1 MAGHDGCVSGS
12 TGSTDDREIEWLDA
26 GRTPPSDDV
35 IHTRRPPN
43 PRRRL
48 WWIGLAA
55 LALVAGIV
63 VATRPHH
70 GKPAASSTP
79 SPSPSPSH
87 TTPFRPP
94 GSPEGPGNPSTA
106 RGTPT
111 VTNGPA
117 LLDVP
122 SSWELFGRASDAVI
136 EMKLAA
142 GEITVTPIP
151 LLSSSG
157 PASFVVGPDR
167 AIVRPLDV
175 IAGYDVRDGQ
185 PYENLSTNFPT
196 SGPALPGP
204 DPAHLWI
211 PGHPAASMALVGFD
225 GSPTGT
231 LIDIP
236 DGLDAGSLSPD
247 GAGYLMFGSTSGEYD
262 LKPSG
267 IQRITTGTVFAS
279 GPTGWLADEC
289 DAQYRC
295 SATVISRSN
304 GARHSIN
311 VPVSNLLNGGVI
323 SPDGNTAAVLEGDG
337 GPARLHLIDLHSGAD
352 RSTDVTLNP
361 DLDYQDGLFVWSPD
375 SHWLFATNATGRL
388 YAIDSAANKTN
399 ELPLTL
405 GPVSQLAL
413 RS

>member
-1 MAGHDGCVSGS
+1 
-12 TGSTDDREIEWLDA
+12 
-26 GRTPPSDDV
+26 
-35 IHTRRPPN
+35 
-43 PRRRL
+43 
-48 WWIGLAA
+48 
-55 LALVAGIV
+55 LALIAAIV
-63 VATRPHH
+63 VATRPH
-70 GKPAASSTP
+70 GSTP
-79 SPSPSPSH
+79 SASTTPTPSASLTTPSH
-87 TTPFRPP
+87 FP

-122 SSWELFGRASDAVI
+122 ASWELFGRASDAVI
-136 EMKLAA
+136 QMKLAA
-142 GEITVTPIP
+142 GQVTVTPIP

-185 PYENLSTNFPT
+185 PYENLSTDFPT

-204 DPAHLWI
+204 DLTHLWI
-211 PGHPAASMALVGFD
+211 PGRTDSTMALVGFD
-225 GSPTGT
+225 GRPTGT
-231 LIDIP
+231 TVAVP

-247 GAGYLMFGSTSGEYD
+247 GAGYLMFGGTGGEYD

-267 IQRITTGTVFAS
+267 ITRITTGTVFAS
-279 GPTGWLADEC
+279 GPSGWLADEC
-289 DAQYRC
+289 DAQYHC
-295 SATVISRSN
+295 AATAISRSN

-311 VPVSNLLNGGVI
+311 VAFSNLLAGGVI
-323 SPDGNTAAVLEGDG
+323 SPDGSTAAVLEGDG

-352 RSTDVTLNP
+352 RPTDVTLNP
-361 DLDYQDGLFVWSPD
+361 DLDYQDGLFIWSPD

-388 YAIDSAANKTN
+388 YAIDAAANKTTQF
-399 ELPLTL
+399 PLTL
-405 GPVSQLAL
+405 GPISQLAL
-413 RS
+413 RTT

>member
-1 MAGHDGCVSGS
+1 VSGS

-26 GRTPPSDDV
+26 GRTPPGDDV
-35 IHTRRPPN
+35 IRTNRPPG

-48 WWIGLAA
+48 WWLALAA
-55 LALVAGIV
+55 LALVAAIV
-63 VATRPHH
+63 VATRPDHH
-70 GKPAASSTP
+70 PSAASTTPTPTP
-79 SPSPSPSH
+79 SASATRP
-87 TTPFRPP
+87 TTPSRYP
-94 GSPEGPGNPSTA
+94 GSPEGPGDPSTA

-122 SSWELFGRASDAVI
+122 ASWQLFGRASDAVI
-136 EMKLAA
+136 QLKLAA
-142 GEITVTPIP
+142 GQVTVTPIP

-175 IAGYDVRDGQ
+175 IAGYEVRDGQ
-185 PYENLSTNFPT
+185 PYQDLSTNFPT

-211 PGHPAASMALVGFD
+211 PGHTDATMALVGFD

-231 LIDIP
+231 TIAVP

-262 LKPSG
+262 LKPNG
-267 IQRITTGTVFAS
+267 ITRITTGTVFAS

-289 DAQYRC
+289 DAQYHC
-295 SATVISRSN
+295 TATIISRSS
-304 GARHSIN
+304 GTRHSIS
-311 VPVSNLLNGGVI
+311 VAFSNLLNGGVI
-323 SPDGNTAAVLEGDG
+323 SPDGGTAAVLEGDG

-352 RSTDVTLNP
+352 RATDVTVNP
-361 DLDYQDGLFVWSPD
+361 DLDYQDGLFIWSPD

-388 YAIDSAANKTN
+388 YGIDADANKTT
-399 ELPLTL
+399 EFPLTL
-405 GPVSQLAL
+405 GPISQLAL
-413 RS
+413 RTT

>member
-1 MAGHDGCVSGS
+1 VSGS
-12 TGSTDDREIEWLDA
+12 TGGSDDRGIEWLDA
-26 GRTPPSDDV
+26 GRTPAGDDV
-35 IHTRRPPN
+35 IHTRRPPG

-48 WWIGLAA
+48 WWIVLAA

-63 VATRPHH
+63 VATRPH
-70 GKPAASSTP
+70 GSTPAASPSPTP
-79 SPSPSPSH
+79 SVSL
-87 TTPFRPP
+87 TTPSRYP
-94 GSPEGPGNPSTA
+94 GSPEGPGDPSTA

-111 VTNGPA
+111 VTNGAA

-122 SSWELFGRASDAVI
+122 ASWELFGRVSDAVI

-142 GEITVTPIP
+142 GQVTITPIP

-185 PYENLSTNFPT
+185 PYEDLSTNFPT

-211 PGHPAASMALVGFD
+211 PGHTDASMALVGFD

-231 LIDIP
+231 TVSIP
-236 DGLDAGSLSPD
+236 DGLDAGALSPD
-247 GAGYLMFGSTSGEYD
+247 GAGYLMFGGTGGEYD

-267 IQRITTGTVFAS
+267 IARITTGTLLAA
-279 GPTGWLADEC
+279 GPTGWLAEEC
-289 DAQYRC
+289 DTQFRC
-295 SATVISRSN
+295 AATVVSRAN
-304 GARHSIN
+304 GARRSLTT
-311 VPVSNLLNGGVI
+311 PLTNLGSGGVI
-323 SPDGNTAAVLEGDG
+323 SPDGSTAAILEGDG
-337 GPARLHLIDLHSGAD
+337 GPVRLHLIDLHSGAD

-388 YAIDSAANKTN
+388 YAINAAANKTN

-413 RS
+413 RTT